1 MFGGRDD
8 DESAQPLIGMEKEDR
23 QDRLNFIRKV
33 YGILSAQLTL
43 TAACICAVKIIP
55 GWNSGIQALWPLA
68 FAAIFIGIIVEVAL
82 ICCRSV
88 ARKVPTNYILLLVFT
103 LC

>member
-1 MFGGRDD
+1 MLG
-8 DESAQPLIGMEKEDR
+8 SKEVYEGEEPFLDTER
-23 QDRLNFIRKV
+23 QERLDRLQFIRKV
-33 YGILSAQLTL
+33 YGILSVQLTL
-43 TAACICAVKIIP
+43 TAACICAVKLIP
-55 GWNSGIQALWPLA
+55 GWNSGIQALWP
-68 FAAIFIGIIVEVAL
+68 FALGAILISIIVEIAL

>member
-1 MFGGRDD
+1 MFGGHD
-8 DESAQPLIGMEKEDR
+8 DEDAAQPLIGQDKEDR

-33 YGILSAQLTL
+33 YGILSVQLTL
-43 TAACICAVKIIP
+43 TAACICAVKLIP
-55 GWNSGIQALWPLA
+55 GWNSGIQALWP
-68 FAAIFIGIIVEVAL
+68 FALGAILISIIVEIAL

>member
-8 DESAQPLIGMEKEDR
+8 DEAAQPLIGMEKEDR

-33 YGILSAQLTL
+33 YGILSVQLSL
-43 TAACICAVKIIP
+43 TAVCIAAVKLIP
-55 GWNSGIQALWPLA
+55 GWNSGIQALFPLA
-68 FAAIFIGIIVEVAL
+68 IAAMIIGVIVEIAL